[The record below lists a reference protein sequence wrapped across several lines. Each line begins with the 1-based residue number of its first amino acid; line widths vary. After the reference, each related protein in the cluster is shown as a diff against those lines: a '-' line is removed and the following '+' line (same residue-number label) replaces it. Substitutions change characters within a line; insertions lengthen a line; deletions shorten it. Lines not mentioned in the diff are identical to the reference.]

1 MSSTIKKSKQI
12 IFSLL
17 LAMLL
22 VPLFGVN
29 AFAQTKIPQ
38 PTNNVPKVDSNTN
51 SRLTEEEMISGDA
64 QLPNVSYNEA
74 KDLVER
80 KTFDVVR
87 LLQTFGK
94 PFVIIVFLGCAGVS
108 LLGLLSKSGNL
119 AKGLIGMF
127 LSGVLYT
134 AIIYAP
140 EIVHFFSTWLST

>member
-1 MSSTIKKSKQI
+1 MSLTVKKSKKVL
-12 IFSLL
+12 FSLL

-22 VPLFGVN
+22 VPLFNINVS
-29 AFAQTKIPQ
+29 AQTKIPQ
-38 PTNNVPKVDSNTN
+38 PSNNV
-51 SRLTEEEMISGDA
+51 SRVESSKTTEQEMISGDV
-64 QLPNVSYNEA
+64 QLPNVSFNEA

-80 KTFDVVR
+80 KTFDVVK

-94 PFVIIVFLGCAGVS
+94 PFVLIVFLGCTCIS

-119 AKGLIGMF
+119 VKGLIGMF